1 MNEKILPLGS
11 VVTLKDGDG
20 SILMIVS
27 RASVIEDRKKAFFY
41 DYGAVLIPQGM
52 ISPEAVYFF
61 NRENV
66 SQVLFKGFL
75 NEEEREF
82 AEQYDQMIE
91 ENEVPKGTVD

>member
-27 RASVIEDRKKAFFY
+27 RASVIEDKKKAFFY

-52 ISPEAVYFF
+52 IAPEAVYFLIGKM
-61 NRENV
+61 
-66 SQVLFKGFL
+66 SIKSYLKGF
-75 NEEEREF
+75 
-82 AEQYDQMIE
+82 
-91 ENEVPKGTVD
+91 